1 MTLAISKAVEEG
13 AKAVICAS
21 TGNTSA
27 SAAAYAA
34 KAGSTCGVL
43 VPEGQ
48 DRPRQAGPGAGPRRD
63 GASRSTA
70 TSTRR
75 CRCAR
80 TLDEKYPVELVNSVN
95 PYRIEGQKTGAFE
108 VCDQLGAPPTCTSC
122 PSATPATSPPTGAA
136 TASTTPTGLID
147 ALPVMRGYQAAG
159 AAPIVEGHPSR
170 SPDDRHRHPH
180 RQPGV
185 VGPGG
190 RGRGDRVPRVD
201 PGRDRPRDP
210 RGLPALARHGVFAEM
225 ASAASV
231 AGLLQL
237 HEAGELEPGQTV
249 VCVLT
254 GHGLKDPDWA
264 ISGAQ
269 PPVTVPAD
277 VDAAAAGLALGRAL
291 TGTAVGDLDLVR
303 LAAEIEG
310 HPDNVAPAVLGG
322 FVSCATTPA
331 GDLVVRRA
339 QPAPTTGVV
348 VAVPGSRQATSEARA
363 ALPASLPRGEVA
375 VQAARA
381 SHVTGAFTGLWPGD
395 PALAGDVLHEPP
407 RLAVMRASGA
417 LLAELRDAGVHAWL
431 SGAGP
436 TVAAVVPLT
445 DEAPRDLVIRIATA
459 HGFDASALDWDLAGS
474 LVCPDDGCAVSGVGG
489 CATCPRARL

>member
-1 MTLAISKAVEEG
+1 MMPMTPRASVLHHAVRVPATTANLGPGFDALG
-13 AKAVICAS
+13 AAV
-21 TGNTSA
+21 GRWLV
-27 SAAAYAA
+27 
-34 KAGSTCGVL
+34 AGST
-43 VPEGQ
+43 
-48 DRPRQAGPGAGPRRD
+48 DRQAARVTTSGEGAGEV
-63 GASRSTA
+63 A
-70 TSTRR
+70 TDDDNLVWQCLVRF
-75 CRCAR
+75 CA
-80 TLDEKYPVELVNSVN
+80 THDVAV
-95 PYRIEGQKTGAFE
+95 
-108 VCDQLGAPPTCTSC
+108 
-122 PSATPATSPPTGAA
+122 
-136 TASTTPTGLID
+136 
-147 ALPVMRGYQAAG
+147 
-159 AAPIVEGHPSR
+159 
-170 SPDDRHRHPH
+170 PD
-180 RQPGV
+180 V
-185 VGPGG
+185 SL
-190 RGRGDRVPRVD
+190 RVTNDIPLE
-201 PGRDRPRDP
+201 
-210 RGLPALARHGVFAEM
+210 RGLGSS
-225 ASAASV
+225 SAAIV
-231 AGLLQL
+231 
-237 HEAGELEPGQTV
+237 
-249 VCVLT
+249 
-254 GHGLKDPDWA
+254 
-264 ISGAQ
+264 
-269 PPVTVPAD
+269 
-277 VDAAAAGLALGRAL
+277 AGLALGRAL

-363 ALPASLPRGEVA
+363 ALPAPLPRGEVA